1 MKNLLSAKTLR
12 YLKIID
18 ITRETGVVTFDMIQ
32 AVNSS
37 SKNTVYADLEF
48 MREQWGEFLDI
59 RVNKNNVFISNNA
72 MQDFIEVRKELFR
85 NEIGIRFLLNIFEN
99 PTHTIVDHAL
109 DLSYSES
116 HLRKIVIE
124 INKFMKQFKSEV
136 VYNQNNAL
144 VYTTTS
150 EGHLNY
156 AIAEII
162 KFSDLEP
169 TLPTVDRQ
177 VFAEVLNYVSTYK
190 NVEAVHI
197 VDNIEMIIRVAMYRI
212 QTHQTTET
220 AIVDQFRN
228 TVLAID
234 HETFHRDFV
243 DSVERNFDALF
254 DRTKIDAESYETFL
268 DTLYILVIWA
278 RTFPVKIDT
287 IMNRHAIFYK
297 EFKRQNSY
305 YANYVELGTQ
315 ALGKDLGIDLLPFV
329 DDMVFHIYNNIPH
342 LRNYKRLDI
351 AIHSD
356 LGFHHT
362 QAIIAFL
369 MKYFNTQHFF
379 EFDPKKEFDLL
390 LSTTSSIFRGTPIIK
405 KLYPISDL
413 PNDRDIQNIFRLIQY
428 TQKV

>member
-59 RVNKNNVFISNNA
+59 RVNKNNIFISNNA
-72 MQDFIEVRKELFR
+72 MRDFIEVRKELFR
-85 NEIGIRFLLNIFEN
+85 NEIGIRFLSNIFEN

-177 VFAEVLNYVSTYK
+177 AFAK
-190 NVEAVHI
+190 
-197 VDNIEMIIRVAMYRI
+197 
-212 QTHQTTET
+212 
-220 AIVDQFRN
+220 F
-228 TVLAID
+228 
-234 HETFHRDFV
+234 
-243 DSVERNFDALF
+243 
-254 DRTKIDAESYETFL
+254 
-268 DTLYILVIWA
+268 
-278 RTFPVKIDT
+278 
-287 IMNRHAIFYK
+287 
-297 EFKRQNSY
+297 
-305 YANYVELGTQ
+305 
-315 ALGKDLGIDLLPFV
+315 
-329 DDMVFHIYNNIPH
+329 
-342 LRNYKRLDI
+342 
-351 AIHSD
+351 
-356 LGFHHT
+356 
-362 QAIIAFL
+362 
-369 MKYFNTQHFF
+369 
-379 EFDPKKEFDLL
+379 
-390 LSTTSSIFRGTPIIK
+390 
-405 KLYPISDL
+405 
-413 PNDRDIQNIFRLIQY
+413 
-428 TQKV
+428 